1 GRGVADRRR
10 GARRRVR
17 PPPPRGRPPELALPP
32 GPPHRRVRADHEA
45 LPRSVTAAETPAG
58 LGYRM
63 PAEWEPHAGTWLGW
77 PHERRDW
84 PGKFEAIPWVYA
96 EAVRHLVAGERVRIL
111 VDDARLQR
119 SAERVL
125 RHAGVD
131 LRRVDFFRIP
141 TDRSWMRDTCPLFVR
156 RHDGD
161 VALVHWRFNGWA
173 KYRNHRRDAAA
184 GDALARAL
192 GRRRWQPVLG
202 RHPRHVVLEGG
213 AIDVNG
219 RGALLATEECL
230 LSRAQARNPG
240 VTR

>member
-1 GRGVADRRR
+1 MS
-10 GARRRVR
+10 
-17 PPPPRGRPPELALPP
+17 
-32 GPPHRRVRADHEA
+32 EA
-45 LPRSVTAAETPAG
+45 ATPAA
-58 LGYRM
+58 LGYRL
-63 PAEWEPHAGTWLGW
+63 PAEWEPHAATWLAW
-77 PHERRDW
+77 PHEHRDW

-173 KYRNHRRDAAA
+173 KYRNHRRDAAV

-192 GRRRWQPVLG
+192 RRGCWQPVVA
-202 RHPRHVVLEGG
+202 RRRVVL
-213 AIDVNG
+213 
-219 RGALLATEECL
+219 
-230 LSRAQARNPG
+230 
-240 VTR
+240 